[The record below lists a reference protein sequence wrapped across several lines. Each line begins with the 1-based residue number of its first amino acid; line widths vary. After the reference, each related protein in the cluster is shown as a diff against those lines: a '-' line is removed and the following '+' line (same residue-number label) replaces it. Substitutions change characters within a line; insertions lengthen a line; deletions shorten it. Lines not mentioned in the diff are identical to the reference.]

1 MIAKLTLT
9 LEDAV
14 IDSAKKY
21 ARKNGKSLS
30 TIVENYLKSISAQE
44 NEAPKLSSKVSSL
57 MGSIKLPDDFDYK
70 KELGDSLMEKYK

>member
-30 TIVENYLKSISAQE
+30 TIVENYLKSIAAQE
-44 NEAPKLSSKVSSL
+44 NHAPQISSKIASM

-70 KELGDSLMEKYK
+70 KELGDALIEKYK